1 MTPTVS
7 AALTNNF
14 FTHQSVNT
22 QLKFDTINDS
32 PNVFDSKTLCMVLDF
47 NRGNIS

>member
-7 AALTNNF
+7 AALTNNV
-14 FTHQSVNT
+14 FTHQSVST

-32 PNVFDSKTLCMVLDF
+32 PNVFGSKKLCMVLDF

>member
-14 FTHQSVNT
+14 LTHQSVNT
-22 QLKFDTINDS
+22 QLKFVTINDS
-32 PNVFDSKTLCMVLDF
+32 LNVFGSKTLCMVLDF
-47 NRGNIS
+47 NRGKIS